1 MRTVWKSWL
10 SRAGHVDAPTASGGS
25 RWRPRI
31 LHKLILIAALS
42 NLPVLLFGYLFV
54 TSSIRDA
61 EFAEKERQGASYLIE
76 VWPAYEA
83 VLAGAGPEELA
94 ALPLLGAKTRY
105 DDLLGTDVQRRLFA
119 AAAAQG
125 GGEAISAGQDL
136 IAAIADNSGLSVDP
150 DLSTLNAIGIATIAI
165 PETAAAARSLFDAD
179 RSSVADDRTKAVDRF
194 RQAVTALSSGVSG
207 ADALNADAG
216 LSEVLTEAQVA
227 MDGAEQHFVDAAE
240 TAVPAQND
248 ESGQSA
254 LALAHAQYQ
263 ATLSDF
269 WQVASKSIDLLLARR
284 LDDLSRHLVDEML
297 GGVGLL
303 FAVTLLVWLL
313 SRSITSRLAKLRRVM
328 DELSRGRLD
337 VEIPAWRSRDEIGA
351 MAEAVQ
357 VFKRALVAK
366 QLADEML
373 QQQNRDLQKRKTEL
387 QVQNLRFDAA
397 LNNMIHGFCMFD
409 REGKLVISNR
419 RYAEIYGLAPDDLKT
434 GATLDQ
440 ILELRLS
447 AGNVPV
453 GGVDTYLARRHQLV
467 TDAKKAIDEVE
478 LEDGRVF
485 SISHQPMSDGGWVS
499 THQDITERRR
509 NEAHIWHLARH
520 DGLTNLPN
528 RVAFNERMES
538 AEANI
543 RRGENLA
550 VLWVDLD
557 HFKAVN
563 DTLGHAV
570 GDEVLK
576 APFEIEDHRI
586 IIGASVGIAV
596 SPVDA
601 GDAQSLMKN
610 ADLALYRAKS
620 EGRGAYHFYEQGM
633 DATLQ
638 KRRAMEIGLRMALG
652 RDELR
657 LVFQPLMNVKENR
670 ISAVEALLRWDQPG
684 YGTIA
689 PSEFIPIAEETGL
702 IVQIGEWVLRQ
713 ACLTAARWPAEVS
726 VAVNLSPVQ
735 FRNHK
740 LVQQVKSALGAARL
754 DPYRLELEITET
766 VLLAESEEALKT
778 LHELRDLGVK
788 ISMDDFGTGY
798 SSLSYLRSFPFD
810 KIKIDQTFVRD
821 SSTNSD
827 SQTIVKAV
835 IGLGRSLGMATTVEG
850 VETEAQFDLAR
861 DEGCTEVQGF
871 FLSPP
876 LPESAL
882 NDLLSA
888 SAPSWRLAMPDRR
901 A

>member
-25 RWRPRI
+25 CWRPRI

-61 EFAEKERQGASYLIE
+61 QFAEKERQGASYLIE

-284 LDDLSRHLVDEML
+284 LDDLRRHLVDEML

-419 RYAEIYGLAPDDLKT
+419 RYAEMYGLAPDDLKT

-499 THQDITERRR
+499 THQDITEQRR

-576 APFEIEDHRI
+576 AVSKRLVECCRDTDVVARFGADEFAILQGPLPHAGDAAILAGRIVASMAEPFDIEDHRI

-638 KRRAMEIGLRMALG
+638 NRRAMEIGLRMALG

-684 YGTIA
+684 HGTIA

-702 IVQIGEWVLRQ
+702 IV
-713 ACLTAARWPAEVS
+713 
-726 VAVNLSPVQ
+726 
-735 FRNHK
+735 
-740 LVQQVKSALGAARL
+740 
-754 DPYRLELEITET
+754 
-766 VLLAESEEALKT
+766 
-778 LHELRDLGVK
+778 
-788 ISMDDFGTGY
+788 
-798 SSLSYLRSFPFD
+798 
-810 KIKIDQTFVRD
+810 
-821 SSTNSD
+821 
-827 SQTIVKAV
+827 
-835 IGLGRSLGMATTVEG
+835 
-850 VETEAQFDLAR
+850 
-861 DEGCTEVQGF
+861 
-871 FLSPP
+871 
-876 LPESAL
+876 
-882 NDLLSA
+882 
-888 SAPSWRLAMPDRR
+888 
-901 A
+901 